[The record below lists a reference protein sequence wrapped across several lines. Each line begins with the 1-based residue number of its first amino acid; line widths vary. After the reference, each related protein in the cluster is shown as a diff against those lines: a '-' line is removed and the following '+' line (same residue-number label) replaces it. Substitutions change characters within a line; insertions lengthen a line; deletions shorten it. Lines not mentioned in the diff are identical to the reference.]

1 MKTNTVHSAGG
12 SLWSFLAR
20 AFIIGLGSIVL
31 LSPVMVAQEG
41 DEGSPDEEVATLEA
55 FSVLGS
61 SITRFDEE
69 TGLPV
74 TKFDMEQLETE
85 GFSSSGEIFTEL
97 VFSGSPEFDESQDGP
112 NDARGDVTS
121 VNLRN
126 AGPGQTLMLLNGRRL
141 APHPLNQ
148 TVGSVPSVLV
158 NANVVP
164 AGLIDRIDILR
175 DGASAIYG
183 TDASAGVVNTT
194 LDDEYLGN
202 QIRFRYGTDENDF
215 SEWFASFKGGF
226 EFNEGKTNLTFFGS
240 YFERDPIFATSRAY
254 AVNGDKRPLVEEKWR
269 SDVSIINV
277 SSGSVYSNFETDLPG
292 SRDELSQ
299 NGTAITDGT
308 GRFHLNPPGSGGATA
323 VLVGGQEIDGGSL
336 PREER
341 YDFAPFRTLTSEVTR
356 ANLFATLNHEISE
369 TLNLFGELGYY
380 DSSTYQERA
389 AVVIGTSDALVI
401 PAQNYWNPFGPVTFA
416 DGRANPNRLSGI
428 TLQNGDP
435 LPDEGIALRLRG
447 WRAEDLGLRLVDVD
461 SDSFLAT
468 IGLEGIAMNE
478 WYWNTGV
485 RYNLNQATDT
495 SRNRLSKTGLEA
507 ALANDTPSSLN
518 VFAGPGV
525 NSPDQFNDLLIE
537 VSRTAE
543 TEMLVWDL
551 NVNNP
556 DIFELFGNPLG
567 VAFGATARYESYK
580 DDRDPRIDGTIR
592 FDDTPQGASDVI
604 GVSPTP
610 DSESDRNVY
619 GLYAEA
625 LVPIVGEANRMPGI
639 HRLELQVAGRFED
652 YSDFGNVT
660 KPKLGGL
667 WYVTPDVLVRGS
679 FAQGFTAPN
688 LSLLTNPIQR
698 FNTGV
703 VDDYRI
709 QWDPNNSENDG
720 SEQTADLRGGNTGLG
735 PENSET
741 VTFGFVWRVNF
752 IEGLTLTA
760 DYWDIQIKDRIGTL
774 GTGDIINFDT
784 AILNGLSADPGAYS
798 PGQTVTGDP
807 RVERGPIDQGMIDLA
822 TGQGFAPAG
831 PINRIINPFVN
842 LAQRNLNGYDFGFEY
857 LIPWEDL
864 GRFRLSGTASY
875 LKTLEDIEEEGDIP
889 INRIKDEINPEW
901 RANLSLS
908 WRNGPWSAGWS
919 LSYLSETIDNDV
931 DSDDGEEWVID
942 EYWRNSIRGGYSFD
956 DGMLSGL
963 DLSLGIRNLFN
974 REPSLNPDESI
985 GYESSLHSNR
995 ERFYYVDLKYAF

>member
-1 MKTNTVHSAGG
+1 MKTNTSTISLVSWWLRAVLFSLSSMLLTG
-12 SLWSFLAR
+12 S
-20 AFIIGLGSIVL
+20 
-31 LSPVMVAQEG
+31 VMAQEAAPDE
-41 DEGSPDEEVATLEA
+41 DEGEVQELDAMT
-55 FSVLGS
+55 VLGS
-61 SITRFDEE
+61 SITRFEDE

-97 VFSGSPEFDESQDGP
+97 VFTGSPEFNESEDGP

-121 VNLRN
+121 INLRN
-126 AGPGQTLMLLNGRRL
+126 AGPGQTLVLLNGRRL

-158 NANVVP
+158 NANVIP

-183 TDASAGVVNTT
+183 TDASAGVVNTN
-194 LDDEYLGN
+194 LDREYVGN
-202 QIRFRYGTDENDF
+202 MARFRYGADENDF
-215 SEWFASFKGGF
+215 SEWFASYKGGF
-226 EFNEGKTNLTFFGS
+226 DFNDDKTNISVFAS
-240 YFERDPIFATSRAY
+240 YFERDPIFATSRTY
-254 AVNGDKRPLVEEKWR
+254 AAFGDKRPLVDERWR

-277 SSGSVYSNFETDLPG
+277 SSGSVYTNLESDLPG
-292 SRDELSQ
+292 SQDALSQ
-299 NGTAITDGT
+299 NGTRITDST
-308 GRFHLNPPGSGGATA
+308 GRFHLNPPGSDGATA

-356 ANLFATLNHEISE
+356 ANLFATLNHEINE
-369 TLNLFGELGYY
+369 TLTLTGELGYY
-380 DSSTYQERA
+380 EADTFQQRA
-389 AVVIGTSDALVI
+389 PVVIGTSDALIV
-401 PAQNYWNPFGPVTFA
+401 PANNYWNPFGPVTFP
-416 DGRANPNRLSGI
+416 DGSANPNRLSGI
-428 TLQNGDP
+428 TLENGDP

-447 WRAEDLGLRLVDVD
+447 WRAEDLGLRLVDVKTK
-461 SDSFLAT
+461 SFLAT
-468 IGLEGIAMNE
+468 VGLEGIAWNS
-478 WYWNTGV
+478 WYWSTGV
-485 RYNLNQATDT
+485 RYNKNTATDK
-495 SRNRLSKTGLEA
+495 SSNRLSKTGLSEA
-507 ALANDTPSSLN
+507 LGDSTPNSLN
-518 VFAGPGV
+518 VFAGPGA
-525 NSPDQFNDLLIE
+525 NSADQFDDLLIE
-537 VSRTAE
+537 VQRDAE
-543 TEMLVWDL
+543 TELLSWDL

-556 DIFELFGNPLG
+556 DLFELFGNPVGLA
-567 VAFGATARYESYK
+567 VGANARRETYL

-610 DSESDRNVY
+610 DSEADRTVW

-625 LVPIVGEANRMPGI
+625 LIPLVGEANRLPLV
-639 HRLELQVAGRFED
+639 HRLEFQVAGRFED
-652 YSDFGNVT
+652 YSDFGDVS
-660 KPKLGGL
+660 KPKLGGM
-667 WYVTPDVLVRGS
+667 WYLTPDVLIRGS

-698 FNTGV
+698 FNTGI

-709 QWDPNNSENDG
+709 QWDPDNTENDG
-720 SEQTADLRGGNTGLG
+720 SEQIADLRGGNLGLG
-735 PENSET
+735 PESSET
-741 VTFGFVWRVNF
+741 VTFGFVWRVKWV
-752 IEGLTLTA
+752 EGLTLTA

-774 GTGDIINFDT
+774 GTGDIIDFDT
-784 AILNGLSADPGAYS
+784 AILNGLPSNSGSYS
-798 PGQTVTGDP
+798 PGQVVIGDP
-807 RVERGPIDQGMIDLA
+807 RVERGPIDQGLIDLA

-857 LIPWEDL
+857 RIPWETV
-864 GRFRLSGTASY
+864 GRFRLNGTASY
-875 LKTLEDIEEEGDIP
+875 LKTLEDIEVEGDTP

-901 RANLSLS
+901 RANLNLS
-908 WRNGPWSAGWS
+908 WRLNNWSAGWS

-956 DGMLSGL
+956 EGILTGL
-963 DLSLGIRNLFN
+963 DLNVGIRNLFN

-995 ERFYYVDLKYAF
+995 ERFYYIDLKYSF